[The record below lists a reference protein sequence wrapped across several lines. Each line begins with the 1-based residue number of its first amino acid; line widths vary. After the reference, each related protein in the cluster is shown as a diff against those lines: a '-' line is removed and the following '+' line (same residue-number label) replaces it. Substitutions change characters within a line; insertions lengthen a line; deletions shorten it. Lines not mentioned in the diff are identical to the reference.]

1 MINIEQI
8 AEDFKIKNT
17 NHYADQD
24 YYSENVVKAIK
35 EALRQAIPEILEE
48 VANRAEII
56 DIQEEFSSGY
66 YSIINKE
73 SITSLSEL
81 LIEKYTK

>member
-1 MINIEQI
+1 MIDIEQI

-35 EALRQAIPEILEE
+35 EVLKLAIPEILEE
-48 VANRAEII
+48 VVNKAK
-56 DIQEEFSSGY
+56 IQKY
-66 YSIINKE
+66 YS
-73 SITSLSEL
+73 S
-81 LIEKYTK
+81 YYH